1 MATTQQ
7 TVRINP
13 TIDSSALGSLE
24 KSARETAREYAR
36 IIGEGANQAAQIFQT
51 TTRGMESSIV
61 QWGETSKSI
70 AQEFADSM
78 VRDTKSAWADYTSIV
93 TSSVN
98 EAALQFEASTRGMEQ
113 AILDWGKNSKSTV
126 KGFADSVES
135 DTKSAWKDFVDTAG
149 GNAGDALKD
158 AAKEWWKTGNF
169 STKGV
174 MESLIGDGK
183 AAWSDYVST
192 VSGRA
197 REAADQFESSTL
209 GMEDSLMQWALNGE
223 GTVTGLAESITRQTQ
238 TAWADYVNTVDG
250 NASYASDLFQTA
262 TVGMEDALIQWAQ
275 TGKLNAKGL
284 ADSMIKEMQRV
295 ATQKLVA
302 GLVDTFIGL
311 FNGGGPNSN
320 INNSAGGSSNAAGD
334 GVIVAHTGGVL
345 GSDFLS
351 SRVVNPAVFNSAQRR
366 HNGGLVSGEVPIIA
380 QAGEGVFT
388 PGQMKALGM
397 KANGGVAPMNLKVE
411 VINNN
416 GSQVNTN
423 MQRGAG
429 GNGEDVLQIVIDQA
443 VAKAADQVAGGYGP
457 MHSAMRS
464 RGYEPARG

>member
-1 MATTQQ
+1 MATNQQ

-13 TIDSSALGSLE
+13 TIDSSALADLE
-24 KSARETAREYAR
+24 KRARETAREYAR
-36 IIGEGANQAAQIFQT
+36 ILGEGANQAAQIFQA

-70 AQEFADSM
+70 AKEFADSM
-78 VRDTKSAWADYTSIV
+78 VRDTKSAWADYTSTV

-113 AILDWGKNSKSTV
+113 AILDWGQNSKSTV

-135 DTKSAWKDFVDTAG
+135 DTKSAWKDFADTAG
-149 GNAGDALKD
+149 SNAGDALKD

-183 AAWSDYVST
+183 AAWSDYVNT
-192 VSGRA
+192 VGGRA
-197 REAADQFESSTL
+197 REAADQFQSSTL
-209 GMEDSLMQWALNGE
+209 GMEDSLMQWAQNGE
-223 GTVTGLAESITRQTQ
+223 WTVTGLAESITRQTQ

-295 ATQKLVA
+295 ATQKMVT
-302 GLVDTFIGL
+302 GLVNAFVGM
-311 FNGGGPNSN
+311 FGGGGSN
-320 INNSAGGSSNAAGD
+320 PYASGTGSVFPTTTGLGDHAGGIAGSEFSFTRVLPTSTWND
-334 GVIVAHTGGVL
+334 AMRYHTGGL
-345 GSDFLS
+345 AG
-351 SRVVNPAVFNSAQRR
+351 N
-366 HNGGLVSGEVPIIA
+366 EVPIIA
-380 QAGEGVFT
+380 ERGEGIFT
-388 PGQMKALGM
+388 QGQMRALGM
-397 KANGGVAPMNLKVE
+397 RTNEGPAPMNLKVE

-429 GNGEDVLQIVIDQA
+429 GNGEDVLQVVIDQA

>member
-1 MATTQQ
+1 MATNQQ

-13 TIDSSALGSLE
+13 TIDSGALASLE
-24 KSARETAREYAR
+24 RSARETAREYAR
-36 IIGEGANQAAQIFQT
+36 ILGEGANQAAQIFQT
-51 TTRGMESSIV
+51 TTHGMEDSIV

-70 AQEFADSM
+70 AKEFADSM
-78 VRDTKSAWADYTSIV
+78 VRDTKTAWADY
-93 TSSVN
+93 SSTVKSSAN
-98 EAALQFEASTRGMEQ
+98 EAAQQFETATHGMED
-113 AILDWGKNSKSTV
+113 AVKKWAEESKSTA
-126 KGFADSVES
+126 KGLRDSIKG
-135 DTKSAWKDFVDTAG
+135 DTKDAWDDYVDTAG
-149 GNAGDALKD
+149 GNAGDALKK

-174 MESLIGDGK
+174 KESLINDTK
-183 AAWSDYVST
+183 AAWGDYVNT
-192 VSGRA
+192 VGGRA
-197 REAADQFESSTL
+197 QEAADLFQTSTL
-209 GMEDSLMQWALNGE
+209 GMQDSLMQWALSGE

-262 TVGMEDALIQWAQ
+262 TTGMEDALVQWAQ

-302 GLVDTFIGL
+302 GLVDTFMGM
-311 FNGGGPNSN
+311 FNGGGANAN
-320 INNSAGGSSNAAGD
+320 ITRITGPSGNAAGD
-334 GVIVAHTGGVL
+334 GFAVAHKGGVL
-345 GSDFLS
+345 GEDFLS
-351 SRVVNPAVFNSAQRR
+351 SRTVDPAVFGGAQRR
-366 HNGGLVSGEVPIIA
+366 HSGGLVSGEVPIIA

-388 PGQMKALGM
+388 PGQMKAMGM
-397 KANGGVAPMNLKVE
+397 KANEAAAPMNLKVE

-416 GSQVNTN
+416 GSQVNTS
-423 MQRGAG
+423 MQRGSG
-429 GNGEDVLQIVIDQA
+429 SNGEDVLQIVIDQA

-457 MHSAMRS
+457 MHSALRS

>member
-1 MATTQQ
+1 MATNQQ

-13 TIDSSALGSLE
+13 TIDSSALAVLE

-36 IIGEGANQAAQIFQT
+36 ILGDGANQAAQIFQT
-51 TTRGMESSIV
+51 TTRGMEDAIV

-70 AQEFADSM
+70 AQDFADSM
-78 VRDTKSAWADYTSIV
+78 VRDTKAAWADYSSTV
-93 TSSVN
+93 TNSVN
-98 EAALQFEASTRGMEQ
+98 EAAAQFETSTRGMEQ
-113 AILDWGKNSKSTV
+113 TILDWGQKSKSTV
-126 KGFADSVES
+126 KDFADSVKG
-135 DTKSAWKDFVDTAG
+135 DTKTAWKDFADKAG
-149 GNAGDALKD
+149 SNAGDALKD

-174 MESLIGDGK
+174 MDSLISDGK
-183 AAWSDYVST
+183 SAWSDYVNT
-192 VSGRA
+192 VGGRA
-197 REAADQFESSTL
+197 REAADQFQSSTL
-209 GMEDSLMQWALNGE
+209 GMGDSLMQWALNGE

-250 NASYASDLFQTA
+250 NATYASDLFQST

-295 ATQKLVA
+295 ATQKLVT
-302 GLVDTFIGL
+302 GLVNTFLGM
-311 FNGGGPNSN
+311 FNGG
-320 INNSAGGSSNAAGD
+320 SSPDAAGA
-334 GVIVAHTGGVL
+334 GRATAHTGGVI

-351 SRVVNPAVFNSAQRR
+351 SKVVDPAVFNGAQRR
-366 HNGGLVSGEVPIIA
+366 HSGGLVSGEVPIIA

-397 KANGGVAPMNLKVE
+397 KANEGAGAAPMNLKVE

-416 GSQVNTN
+416 GSQVNTSV
-423 MQRGAG
+423 QRGAG
-429 GNGEDVLQIVIDQA
+429 GNGEDVLQIVIEQA

-457 MHSAMRS
+457 MHSALRS